1 MALRLEVA
9 ESIAKLPADAW
20 DVLAGGVPLLSHA
33 FLSAFETSNSVGA
46 GTGWQP
52 CFLLLY
58 DDTQLIGAMPLYVKY
73 HSYGEYVFD
82 WAWAEAYERNG
93 LSYYPKLVSAIPFTP
108 ITSSRLLTNHPDTKA
123 LIVNALSQIMRQN
136 KMSSAHV
143 LFPDDDSA
151 EWFKKAGWMQRQGVQ
166 FRWQNL
172 DYSDFDEFLSQLSH
186 DKRKKIRQERKKV
199 TDSGVIC
206 LQVKGGEITPEQWN
220 FFYQCYENTYREHRS
235 TPYLTR
241 EFFTTIGNSMP
252 QNILLILAYLDDKPI
267 AAALNIYDE
276 VTLYGRY
283 WGSMQ
288 YVPNLHF
295 ELCYY
300 QAQIFCIAEKIE
312 FFEGGAQ
319 GEHKLA
325 RGFKARP
332 TCSFHQIANPDFAVA
347 IEDFV
352 VQESKGVAAYA
363 NELDERAPFKSKD

>member
-33 FLSAFETSNSVGA
+33 FLSAFETSSSVGA

-143 LFPDDDSA
+143 SFPDDDSA
-151 EWFKKAGWMQRQGVQ
+151 EWFKQAGWMQRQGVQ

-252 QNILLILAYLDDKPI
+252 QNILLILAYLDEKPI

>member
-9 ESIAKLPADAW
+9 ERIAKLPADAW

-143 LFPDDDSA
+143 LFPDNDSA
-151 EWFKKAGWMQRQGVQ
+151 EWFKQAGWMQRQGVQ

-252 QNILLILAYLDDKPI
+252 QNILLILAYLDEKPI

>member
-9 ESIAKLPADAW
+9 ESIARLPADAW
-20 DVLAGGVPLLSHA
+20 DALAAGMPLLSHA

-151 EWFKKAGWMQRQGVQ
+151 EWFKQAGWMQRQGVQ

-252 QNILLILAYLDDKPI
+252 QNILLILAYLDEKPI

-300 QAQIFCIAEKIE
+300 QAQIFCITEKIE

>member
-151 EWFKKAGWMQRQGVQ
+151 EWFKQAGWMQRQGVQ

-252 QNILLILAYLDDKPI
+252 QNILLILAYLDEKPI

-300 QAQIFCIAEKIE
+300 QAQIFCITEKIE

-352 VQESKGVAAYA
+352 VQESTGVAAYA

>member
-20 DVLAGGVPLLSHA
+20 DALAAGMPLLSHA

-46 GTGWQP
+46 ATGWQP

-108 ITSSRLLTNHPDTKA
+108 ITSSRLLANHPDTKA

-143 LFPDDDSA
+143 LFPDADSA
-151 EWFKKAGWMQRQGVQ
+151 EWFKQAGWMQRQGVQ

-252 QNILLILAYLDDKPI
+252 QNILLILAYLDEKPI

-276 VTLYGRY
+276 ITLYGRY

-300 QAQIFCIAEKIE
+300 QAQIFCITEKIE

-332 TCSFHQIANPDFAVA
+332 TCSFHQIANPDFAAA

-352 VQESKGVAAYA
+352 VQESKGLAAYA

>member
-1 MALRLEVA
+1 
-9 ESIAKLPADAW
+9 
-20 DVLAGGVPLLSHA
+20 
-33 FLSAFETSNSVGA
+33 
-46 GTGWQP
+46 
-52 CFLLLY
+52 
-58 DDTQLIGAMPLYVKY
+58 
-73 HSYGEYVFD
+73 
-82 WAWAEAYERNG
+82 
-93 LSYYPKLVSAIPFTP
+93 
-108 ITSSRLLTNHPDTKA
+108 
-123 LIVNALSQIMRQN
+123 
-136 KMSSAHV
+136 MSSAHV

-151 EWFKKAGWMQRQGVQ
+151 EWFKQAGWMQRQGVQ

-206 LQVKGGEITPEQWN
+206 LQVKGGEITHEQWN

-252 QNILLILAYLDDKPI
+252 QNILLILAYLDEKPI

>member
-151 EWFKKAGWMQRQGVQ
+151 EWFKQAGWMQRQGVQ

-186 DKRKKIRQERKKV
+186 NKRKKIRQERKKV

-220 FFYQCYENTYREHRS
+220 FFYQCYESTYREHRS

-252 QNILLILAYLDDKPI
+252 QNILLILAYLDEKPI

-300 QAQIFCIAEKIE
+300 QAQIFCITEKIE

>member
-1 MALRLEVA
+1 
-9 ESIAKLPADAW
+9 
-20 DVLAGGVPLLSHA
+20 
-33 FLSAFETSNSVGA
+33 
-46 GTGWQP
+46 
-52 CFLLLY
+52 
-58 DDTQLIGAMPLYVKY
+58 
-73 HSYGEYVFD
+73 
-82 WAWAEAYERNG
+82 
-93 LSYYPKLVSAIPFTP
+93 
-108 ITSSRLLTNHPDTKA
+108 
-123 LIVNALSQIMRQN
+123 
-136 KMSSAHV
+136 
-143 LFPDDDSA
+143 
-151 EWFKKAGWMQRQGVQ
+151 
-166 FRWQNL
+166 
-172 DYSDFDEFLSQLSH
+172 
-186 DKRKKIRQERKKV
+186 
-199 TDSGVIC
+199 
-206 LQVKGGEITPEQWN
+206 
-220 FFYQCYENTYREHRS
+220 
-235 TPYLTR
+235 
-241 EFFTTIGNSMP
+241 MP
-252 QNILLILAYLDDKPI
+252 QNILLILAYLDEKPI

>member
-9 ESIAKLPADAW
+9 ERIAKLPADAW

-143 LFPDDDSA
+143 LFPDNDSA
-151 EWFKKAGWMQRQGVQ
+151 EWFKQAGWMQRQGVQ

-186 DKRKKIRQERKKV
+186 NKRKKIRQERKKV

-220 FFYQCYENTYREHRS
+220 FFYQCYESTYREHRS

-252 QNILLILAYLDDKPI
+252 QNILLILAYLDEKPI

>member
-1 MALRLEVA
+1 M
-9 ESIAKLPADAW
+9 
-20 DVLAGGVPLLSHA
+20 
-33 FLSAFETSNSVGA
+33 
-46 GTGWQP
+46 
-52 CFLLLY
+52 
-58 DDTQLIGAMPLYVKY
+58 
-73 HSYGEYVFD
+73 FD

-108 ITSSRLLTNHPDTKA
+108 ITSSRLLANHSDTKA

-151 EWFKKAGWMQRQGVQ
+151 EWFKQAGWMQRQGVQ

-206 LQVKGGEITPEQWN
+206 LQVKGGEITHEQWN

-252 QNILLILAYLDDKPI
+252 QNILLILAYLDEKPI

-300 QAQIFCIAEKIE
+300 QAQIFCITEKIE

-332 TCSFHQIANPDFAVA
+332 TCSFHQIANPDFAAA

-352 VQESKGVAAYA
+352 VQESKGLAAYA

>member
-9 ESIAKLPADAW
+9 ESIAKLSADAW

-108 ITSSRLLTNHPDTKA
+108 INSSRLLTNHPDTKA

-151 EWFKKAGWMQRQGVQ
+151 EWFKQAGWMQRQGVQ

-220 FFYQCYENTYREHRS
+220 FFYQCYENTYLEHRS

-252 QNILLILAYLDDKPI
+252 QNILLILAYLDEKPI

-300 QAQIFCIAEKIE
+300 QAQIFCITEKIE

>member
-33 FLSAFETSNSVGA
+33 FLSAFETSSSVGA

-82 WAWAEAYERNG
+82 WAWAEAYDRNG

-108 ITSSRLLTNHPDTKA
+108 ITSSRLLANHPDAKA

-151 EWFKKAGWMQRQGVQ
+151 EWFKQAGWMQRQGVQ

-206 LQVKGGEITPEQWN
+206 LQVKGGEIAPEQWN

-252 QNILLILAYLDDKPI
+252 QNILLILAYLDEKPI

-325 RGFKARP
+325 RGFKARS

>member
-9 ESIAKLPADAW
+9 ESIAKLAADAW

-300 QAQIFCIAEKIE
+300 QAQIFCITEKIE

>member
-151 EWFKKAGWMQRQGVQ
+151 EWFKQAGWMQRQGVQ

-186 DKRKKIRQERKKV
+186 NKRKKIRQERKKV

-252 QNILLILAYLDDKPI
+252 QNILLILAYLDEKPI

-300 QAQIFCIAEKIE
+300 QAQIFCITEKIE

>member
-9 ESIAKLPADAW
+9 ESIAKLSADAW

-33 FLSAFETSNSVGA
+33 FLSAFETSSSVGA

-108 ITSSRLLTNHPDTKA
+108 ITSSRLLANHSDTKA

-151 EWFKKAGWMQRQGVQ
+151 EWFKQAGWMQRQGVQ

-252 QNILLILAYLDDKPI
+252 QNILLILAYLDEKPI

-300 QAQIFCIAEKIE
+300 QAQIFCITEKIE

>member
-151 EWFKKAGWMQRQGVQ
+151 EWFKQAGWMQRQGVQ

-206 LQVKGGEITPEQWN
+206 LQVKGGEITHEQWN

-252 QNILLILAYLDDKPI
+252 QNILLILAYLDEKPI

-300 QAQIFCIAEKIE
+300 QAQIFCITEKIE

-332 TCSFHQIANPDFAVA
+332 TCSFHQIVNPDFAAA

-352 VQESKGVAAYA
+352 VQESKGLAAYA

>member
-20 DVLAGGVPLLSHA
+20 DVLVGGVPLLSHA

-108 ITSSRLLTNHPDTKA
+108 ITSSRLLANHSDTKA

-143 LFPDDDSA
+143 LFPDNDSA

-300 QAQIFCIAEKIE
+300 QAQIFCITEKIE

>member
-151 EWFKKAGWMQRQGVQ
+151 EWFKQAGWMQRQGVQ

-252 QNILLILAYLDDKPI
+252 QNILLILAYLDEKPI

-300 QAQIFCIAEKIE
+300 QAQIFCITEKIE